1 MTKNK
6 SDSKLCTIYVA
17 RHGETEWNVKG
28 LIQGHSDSNL
38 TKNGIKQAKILGK
51 ELKDIKFDA
60 VYSSDLWRAKRTA
73 EIVTLERKLAVVTQK
88 ALRERNFGGLE
99 GKTRENLKILS
110 ELKRKNVPYESIG
123 IEADE
128 KVVARAI
135 TLLREIAVAYI
146 GKNVLVV
153 SHGGLL
159 RALLIHLGFAID
171 DQLPPGSVGN
181 TAYVKLKSD
190 GVDFFIEEVKRV
202 DKRIQNEAA

>member
-1 MTKNK
+1 MTINK

-38 TKNGIKQAKILGK
+38 TKNGIKQAKNLGR
-51 ELKDIKFDA
+51 ELKNIDFDA
-60 VYSSDLWRAKRTA
+60 VYSSDLLRAKRTA
-73 EIVTLERKLAVVTQK
+73 EIATLERKLAVVTQK
-88 ALRERNFGGLE
+88 ALRERNFGKLE
-99 GKTRENLKILS
+99 GKTKENLKILR
-110 ELKRKNVPYESIG
+110 ELKIKNVPYESIG

-128 KVVARAI
+128 KVIARTI
-135 TLLREIAVAYI
+135 TLLREISVAYL

-159 RALLIHLGFAID
+159 RALLVHLGFATD

-202 DKRIQNEAA
+202 DKHEQVNAR